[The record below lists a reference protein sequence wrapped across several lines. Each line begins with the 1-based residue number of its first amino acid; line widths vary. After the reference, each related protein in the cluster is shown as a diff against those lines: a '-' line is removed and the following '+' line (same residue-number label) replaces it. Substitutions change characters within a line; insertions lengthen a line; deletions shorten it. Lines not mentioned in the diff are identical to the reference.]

1 MLEAITTSKC
11 QESFSLEGL
20 ELLGD
25 AFLEVSVSER
35 LFLLHNRMQEGEL
48 SKLRTSLICNTT
60 LERLGRERGLMVS
73 INHDS
78 TLLISAFTVGFF
90 KTCFV
95 RSLDRDSKITK
106 LAVKLFISTR
116 YMKYNA
122 CSYRL

>member
-1 MLEAITTSKC
+1 MCDFEQMLEAITTSKC

-35 LFLLHNRMQEGEL
+35 LFLLHNRMQEGKL

-73 INHDS
+73 I
-78 TLLISAFTVGFF
+78 
-90 KTCFV
+90 
-95 RSLDRDSKITK
+95 
-106 LAVKLFISTR
+106 
-116 YMKYNA
+116 
-122 CSYRL
+122 SYEETS